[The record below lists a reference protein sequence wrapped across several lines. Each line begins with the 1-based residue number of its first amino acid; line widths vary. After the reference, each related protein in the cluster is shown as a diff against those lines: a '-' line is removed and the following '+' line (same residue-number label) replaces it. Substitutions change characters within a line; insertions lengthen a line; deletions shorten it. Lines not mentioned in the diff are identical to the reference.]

1 MATATE
7 PAVLVLPEDYDER
20 RAYETPLRGYL
31 EGATV
36 RLADG
41 SRYPVFFYDPVRLG
55 QDLEEYA
62 KLGRPFLAEP
72 NLIVLPEVTE
82 EAMRAAVEALARQGF
97 FQQLKPLP

>member
-7 PAVLVLPEDYDER
+7 LADLVLPDDYDER
-20 RAYETPLRGYL
+20 SAYETPLRGYL

-36 RLADG
+36 RLVDG
-41 SRYPVFFYDPVRLG
+41 SRYSVYFYDPVRLA

-82 EAMRAAVEALARQGF
+82 QAMRAAVERLAREGF
-97 FQQLKPLP
+97 FHKLKPLG